1 MSTARVTTELFEDLI
16 ERRHEPLLA
25 RATGVLRLELQ
36 DGSKTER
43 WTLAVDK
50 GDLTITRGDDGDP
63 DCTLSCERAFFDRLV
78 LGQEN
83 AMASALRGDIVLDGS
98 CWRLLVALQKLLPDP
113 SVIALEEERG

>member
-1 MSTARVTTELFEDLI
+1 MSPARVTTELFEDLT

-25 RATGVLRLELQ
+25 RTSGVLCLELQ
-36 DGSKTER
+36 DGNETER

-50 GDLTITRGDDGDP
+50 GDLTITRGDDRDA
-63 DCTLSCERAFFDRLV
+63 DCTLSCEKAFFDRLV

-98 CWRLLVALQKLLPDP
+98 CWQLLVALQKLLPDP